1 VKTLFYGTPETAVP
15 FLRLLSERT
24 EVAGVVSQP
33 DKPAGRG
40 LATEAAPVKR
50 FALEKGLKLFQP
62 GKPSEIAAELRA
74 LSPDLGVA
82 VAYGR
87 ILKPDVLAVPR
98 LGTLNVHFSLLPK
111 FRGAA
116 PVQWSLARGET
127 RTGVTLFWL
136 DEGMDTGPILLQKA
150 TDVGPDEAAPE
161 LLARL
166 TALGV
171 DLLKTALDDLSA
183 GKIARKPQEGPSSL
197 APLIKREDAELR
209 LDRPA
214 KELHDRVRGMRLWP
228 RAYLELETGRLLVLK
243 TSLAPE
249 TPSDRAP
256 GTIVSVDRSRGILVQ
271 CGSRSCL
278 WLSDVQ
284 PEGKKPTPAAEFLNG
299 LRLGAG
305 GVLPVRRKES

>member
-1 VKTLFYGTPETAVP
+1 MKTLFYGTPETAVA
-15 FLRLLSERT
+15 FLRLLSERIS
-24 EVAGVVSQP
+24 VMGVVSQP

-40 LATEAAPVKR
+40 LSTEATPVKR
-50 FALEKGLKLFQP
+50 FAIEKGLKVFQP
-62 GKPSEIAAELRA
+62 GKPSEIAAELKA

-87 ILKPDVLAVPR
+87 ILKPDVLSVPR

-116 PVQWSLARGET
+116 PVQWSLVRGET
-127 RTGVTLFWL
+127 RTGITLFWL
-136 DEGMDTGPILLQKA
+136 DEGMDTGPIFLQKE
-150 TDVGPDEAAPE
+150 TEVGPDEAAPE

-171 DLLKTALDDLSA
+171 DLLKAALAELEA
-183 GKIARKPQEGPSSL
+183 GKAVFKPQEGQSSL
-197 APLIKREDAELR
+197 APLIKREDAEIR

-214 KELHDRVRGMRLWP
+214 REIHDLVRGMRLWP
-228 RAYLELETGRLLVLK
+228 RAFLELESGRLLVLK

-249 TPSDRAP
+249 TPSKGTP
-256 GTIVSVDRSRGILVQ
+256 GTIVSVDRSRGILIQ
-271 CGSRSCL
+271 CGSSSCL